1 MYIFANIRDRIF
13 LSSLLLNDAEINPIY
28 IIKNPTFRTGYI
40 PGRRRVQN
48 GTTILKGVKV
58 MEFKDFFT
66 LMKPVLG
73 KERANSKLVR
83 NLVAMITKT
92 DSDVDPSQNQSDDTL
107 KSYSNGRR
115 PLSPEYARGIIAE
128 VEFQNF
134 VDSVNS
140 NDEVVIERLSD
151 SFKQYD
157 STVTPDVV
165 GTVAGEIFL
174 DILYKAAGE
183 NVNKQKSIVPSKYY
197 LRHRYGNQLLVENKG
212 SCSYK
217 GCGKPLVLSN
227 NESTQAYFDV
237 VMINNDD
244 GEQIDNLI
252 ALCPECAGKY
262 LLSHS
267 EEDQEELHDLK
278 ATMHELLL
286 TRKSLTDIKIEE
298 SVSEILEI
306 ICETDPKEI
315 TNLSYEPKSVRD
327 KIYKKNYLLF
337 RSNIANVT
345 QYYPFIET
353 QFKSF
358 SREKKMNY
366 ERLSMQIRSAYL
378 TAAEKTSLQDEIYT
392 SLVEWLMD
400 VTRKPRVSCEI
411 VISFFVQKCE
421 VFDVPTKQTI

>member
-1 MYIFANIRDRIF
+1 
-13 LSSLLLNDAEINPIY
+13 
-28 IIKNPTFRTGYI
+28 
-40 PGRRRVQN
+40 
-48 GTTILKGVKV
+48 
-58 MEFKDFFT
+58 MEFKDFFN

-92 DSDVDPSQNQSDDTL
+92 DGNVDPSQDQSDDTL
-107 KSYSNGRR
+107 KSYANGKR

-128 VEFQNF
+128 IEFQNF

-140 NDEVVIERLSD
+140 NDEVVIEILSD
-151 SFKQYD
+151 NFKKYD
-157 STVTPDVV
+157 SSVTPDIV
-165 GTVAGEIFL
+165 GTIAGKLFL

-183 NVNKQKSIVPSKYY
+183 NTDIQKSIMPSKYY

-212 SCSYK
+212 SCPFK

-227 NESTQAYFDV
+227 NELTQAYFDV

-262 LLSHS
+262 LLSHT
-267 EEDQEELHDLK
+267 EEDQEELYDLKVTLHDLLV
-278 ATMHELLL
+278 A
-286 TRKSLTDIKIEE
+286 RKSLTDIKIEE
-298 SVSEILEI
+298 SISEILEI
-306 ICETDPKEI
+306 ICSTDPNEI

-327 KIYKKNYLLF
+327 KIYKKNYLLV
-337 RSNIANVT
+337 RNNISNVT

-366 ERLSMQIRSAYL
+366 ERLSMQIRTAYL
-378 TAAEKTSLQDEIYT
+378 TATEKTSLQDEIYT

-400 VTRKPRVSCEI
+400 ITKKSRVSCEI
-411 VISFFVQKCE
+411 IISFFVQKCE
-421 VFDVPTKQTI
+421 VFDAPSKQTV